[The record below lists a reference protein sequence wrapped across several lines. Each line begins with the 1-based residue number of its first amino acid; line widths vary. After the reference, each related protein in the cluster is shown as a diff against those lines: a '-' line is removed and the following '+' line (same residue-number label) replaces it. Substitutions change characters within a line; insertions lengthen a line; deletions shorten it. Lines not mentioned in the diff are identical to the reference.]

1 MASPI
6 SNQQA
11 MNELSPWFEL
21 FGGVFEATQHDHL
34 ASISLLG
41 IPRKTERAGEIHRA
55 CRENFRRVCDLASP
69 LLELKEEPEGQ
80 GLDYLISRLGQPLA
94 VRWGFYKNGAI
105 KRNAT
110 DRTRDCQEQGILF
123 PECDLDK
130 RVESMPLLSIGYEI
144 SNDYT
149 EVGVPCWF
157 ISKLLLLRERAGES
171 EVITTIREYS
181 EPKRNA
187 GNYTAP
193 TAIVKARQAELAQWE
208 QMVRRIKKSAG

>member
-11 MNELSPWFEL
+11 MNDLSPWFDL
-21 FGGVFEATQHDHL
+21 FGEVFEAAQRDHF
-34 ASISLLG
+34 AAISLLG
-41 IPRKTERAGEIHRA
+41 VPRKTERAGELHRA
-55 CRENFRRVCDLASP
+55 CRENFRRVCDTAAP
-69 LLELKEEPEGQ
+69 LLELKEEPDGQ

-94 VRWGFYKNGAI
+94 VRLGFYKNGAI
-105 KRNAT
+105 KRNRT
-110 DRTRDCQEQGILF
+110 DRTRTCQEQNILF
-123 PECDLDK
+123 PDCDLDEH
-130 RVESMPLLSIGYEI
+130 VQDMPLLTLGYTI

-157 ISKLLLLRERAGES
+157 ISKLLLLRERTGES
-171 EVITTIREYS
+171 EVITTIREFS

-193 TAIVKARQAELAQWE
+193 SAIIKARQAELAQWE